1 MFSGPYDKFEKSET
15 LTADYITG
23 KRKIDVTFDHKP
35 EDKWIKVKKATQN
48 NLQGIDVNLRLGAFS
63 IITGP
68 SGAGKTT
75 LMFETLYK
83 FFEEKTKF
91 VQ

>member
-1 MFSGPYDKFEKSET
+1 MKSKT

-23 KRKIDVTFDHKP
+23 KRKIDVTFNHKP
-35 EDKWIKVKKATQN
+35 SDKRIKIKKASQN
-48 NLQGIDVNLRLGAFS
+48 NLQNIDVNVRLGAFS

-75 LMFETLYK
+75 LMYETLYK
-83 FFEEKTKF
+83 FFEDKTKF